1 MVINNIN
8 RLSNTATPQD
18 TLNALFSPSNWRSM
32 FIGKAGA
39 GKTYTLKKAN
49 DNYMIELLAP
59 SNLAAWQL
67 GGKTLCKF
75 LGLEQLTP
83 DSLLSINENKI
94 RNYLIGIAMDP
105 SYLYRG
111 VYIDEMSFFN
121 VQTFEFIDGMFER
134 INAYLQIHDLPLI
147 HLIWGGDYLQL
158 TTIGGKPIYM
168 SPLLGKYSIVITPN
182 VYRQTDP
189 TWLECLSAV
198 REGKIKEVKEY
209 FDNPQVQK
217 NQISTT
223 LLHPTCLGPYGIH
236 IVGTNDDVIAQ
247 AAIDCLE
254 ISNKNK
260 TPRYSYWNGYKTSK
274 NKNIDLPKG
283 SPLKPQK
290 KDKNF
295 LHLTKGIRVKASDK
309 GNGIVKGQY
318 GTVLDCAPDRVDVK
332 FDKGIEH
339 TYRYDG
345 NSKLE
350 LLPGGVATVYSVQGI
365 TIPEGSIAMVNI
377 NATFA
382 AEPLGSLYVML
393 SRTVKAFETCIVCNK
408 WSEIE
413 RWIKAD
419 SNVIAMNLF

>member
-8 RLSNTATPQD
+8 RLSSTSTSQD

-39 GKTYTLKKAN
+39 GKTYTLRQAN

-75 LGLEQLTP
+75 LGLEELTP
-83 DSLLSINENKI
+83 DTLLGINENKI

-134 INAYLQIHDLPLI
+134 INAYLQVNNLPLI

-158 TTIGGKPIYM
+158 RTIGGKPIYM
-168 SPLLGKYSIVITPN
+168 SPLLSKYSIVITPN

-198 REGKIKEVKEY
+198 REGRIKEVKDY
-209 FDNPQVQK
+209 FSNPQVQR

-223 LLHPTCLGPYGIH
+223 LIHPTCLGPYGIH

-254 ISNKNK
+254 ISNTNK
-260 TPRYSYWNGYKTSK
+260 TPRYSFWNGYKSTVSK
-274 NKNIDLPKG
+274 NKNID
-283 SPLKPQK
+283 PLKPQK

-318 GTVLDCAPDRVDVK
+318 GTVLDCGPDRVDVK

-345 NSKLE
+345 SSKLD
-350 LLPGGVATVYSVQGI
+350 LKPGGVATVYSVQGI

-382 AEPLGSLYVML
+382 AKPKGSLYVML
-393 SRTVKAFETCIVCNK
+393 SRSVEALGTCIICNK

-413 RWIKAD
+413 RWID
-419 SNVIAMNLF
+419 VDRNVIAMNLF